1 MTMDASQS
9 LAILYQIIFELKG
22 KVAAK
27 AFIETAVHNA
37 ISEIEEDNLEVT
49 AKEIDKRLARM
60 VTNFK
65 DLMDRPKKSIA

>member
-27 AFIETAVHNA
+27 AFIETAVYNA

-65 DLMDRPKKSIA
+65 DLMDKPKKSIA